1 MLTRDEAID
10 LMYKTVYDMNMDGA
24 VQAGLPSNQIE
35 EWLKEQES
43 QMKYVSGLMYDVLKE
58 NGVIA

>member
-35 EWLKEQES
+35 EWL
-43 QMKYVSGLMYDVLKE
+43 
-58 NGVIA
+58 